1 MRFFTADLHLGH
13 ANIIRYCDRPFPT
26 VGAMNGALI
35 ANWIEIVRPD
45 DDVWVLGDVAMGRIS
60 ETLPL
65 VANLPGR
72 KHLVPGNHDRC
83 WPGHRQVRPE
93 HVAMYEDVGFTIHP
107 PILRTELGDHDVV
120 LCHLPIAGDSRDA
133 DRYTEHRPTLDAD
146 TWLLH
151 GHVHEKWK
159 TNGCQINVGVDVW
172 NYRPVPETD
181 LIELMTTRAQTP
193 AVTPRQASPDD
204 AR

>member
-13 ANIIRYCDRPFPT
+13 ANIIQYCNRPFPT
-26 VGAMNGALI
+26 VGAMNAALV

-45 DDVWVLGDVAMGRIS
+45 DEIWVLGDVAMGRIS

-65 VANLPGR
+65 VTHLPGR

-83 WPGHRQVRPE
+83 WPGHSRVRSE
-93 HVAMYEDVGFTIHP
+93 HIAMYEDVGFTIHP
-107 PILRTELGDHDVV
+107 SIVRAELGDHQVM
-120 LCHLPIAGDSRDA
+120 LCHLPVVGDSRDT
-133 DRYTEHRPTLDAD
+133 DRYAQHRPTLDTD

-159 TNGCQINVGVDVW
+159 TNGRQINVGVDVW

-181 LIELMTTRAQTP
+181 LIELMTRP
-193 AVTPRQASPDD
+193 APTVLASRQSDPD
-204 AR
+204 